1 MSYFDEML
9 DRYGLSHD
17 IFGLSPVATLALRD
31 TPVASNS
38 QPILAA
44 PDETPAPDTQAEA
57 TTVPLEIENAPVVDP
72 APEHDPSLPPWGRDE
87 DDDLLAGIP
96 DLIAGAAEGIF

>member
-17 IFGLSPVATLALRD
+17 IFGLSPVATPALRD
-31 TPVASNS
+31 TPVASDAP
-38 QPILAA
+38 PILAA

-57 TTVPLEIENAPVVDP
+57 TRMPPDIKNAPTVDP
-72 APEHDPSLPPWGRDE
+72 APEHDPSSPPWGRDE
-87 DDDLLAGIP
+87 DDDLLAGMP
-96 DLIAGAAEGIF
+96 DLITGDAESIF

>member
-17 IFGLSPVATLALRD
+17 LFGVSPVATPALRD
-31 TPVASNS
+31 ASGAS
-38 QPILAA
+38 DSPPILAA

-57 TTVPLEIENAPVVDP
+57 TTVPPEIENAPTADP
-72 APEHDPSLPPWGRDE
+72 APEHDPSSPPWGRDE
-87 DDDLLAGIP
+87 DDDLLAGMP
-96 DLIAGAAEGIF
+96 DLIAGDAEPPF